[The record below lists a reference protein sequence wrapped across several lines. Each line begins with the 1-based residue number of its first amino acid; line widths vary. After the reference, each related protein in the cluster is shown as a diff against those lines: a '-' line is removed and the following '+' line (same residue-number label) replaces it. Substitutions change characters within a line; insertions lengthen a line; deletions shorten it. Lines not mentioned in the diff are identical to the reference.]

1 MAAALTRLLGPRR
14 TTPESPT
21 VWDASAYLATD
32 LWVAIP
38 AFTAIVTGLALSVGL
53 AITVVLAVPCAWATV
68 WFARLHGNVERWRLW
83 AFLDRDVPAPD
94 RPTERGILAGLRA
107 HLGHRPTWREIGHAA
122 AHLPVACL
130 TFAAMTVAWTVP
142 LGLITAPFVI
152 NALPSE
158 KLDFWLFTMRPGW
171 GPWIGALVG
180 LCLIPAA
187 VAFVRGVAVLRS
199 RMSTA
204 LLSRTEADV
213 LRARVTRLEETRSQ
227 AVDAAEVE
235 RRRIER
241 DLHDGAQQRL
251 VSLAMDLGM
260 AREKLAADP
269 ETAAALI
276 DDAHDEAKRAIGELR
291 DLARGI
297 HPAVLTDRGL
307 GAALQSVASRS
318 SVPVDLQVSLDHR
331 PPETI
336 EGIAYFIVSEAL
348 TNVAKHAEATS
359 VRVAAAL
366 KGNRLVLE
374 ISDNGRGGA
383 NPDGSGLRGL
393 AERVAA
399 VDGWFHVASPD
410 GGPTTITAEL
420 PCG

>member
-1 MAAALTRLLGPRR
+1 MAALTRLLGPRR
-14 TTPESPT
+14 TTPGSPT
-21 VWDASAYLATD
+21 AWDASAYLATD

-38 AFTAIVTGLALSVGL
+38 AFTAIVTGLALSAGL
-53 AITVVLAVPCAWATV
+53 AITFVLAIPCAWATV
-68 WFARLHGNVERWRLW
+68 WFARIFGNVERWRVW
-83 AFLDRDVPAPD
+83 AFLDQDVTAPD
-94 RPTERGILAGLRA
+94 RPAERGILAGLRA
-107 HLGHRPTWREIGHAA
+107 YLGHRPTWREIGHAVA
-122 AHLPVACL
+122 QLPVACL
-130 TFAAMTVAWTVP
+130 TFAAVTVAWAVP
-142 LGLITAPFVI
+142 LGLIVAPFI
-152 NALPSE
+152 IQALPSE

-180 LCLIPAA
+180 LVLVPGAA
-187 VAFVRGVAVLRS
+187 ALVRGVAILRS
-199 RMSTA
+199 RMSVA
-204 LLSRTEADV
+204 LLSRNESDV
-213 LRARVTRLEETRSQ
+213 LRARVRRLEETRSQ

-307 GAALQSVASRS
+307 GAALQSVVSRS
-318 SVPVDLQVSLDHR
+318 PVPVDLQVALDRR
-331 PPETI
+331 PPEAV
-336 EGIAYFIVSEAL
+336 EGIAYFVVSEAL
-348 TNVAKHAEATS
+348 TNTAKHAEATS
-359 VRVAAAL
+359 ARVAAAL

-383 NPDGSGLRGL
+383 DPQGSGLRGL

-399 VDGWFHVASPD
+399 VDGWFHVASPE
-410 GGPTTITAEL
+410 GGPTTITVEL